1 MSVDFT
7 IDFGARLNAR
17 PSDFGRFRGDALDL
31 IAGLRFRWQEDLL
44 EVWPVDTGTSLQAWE
59 NYIDGMRWILRNDV
73 EYAVYVHAA
82 GDDQPI
88 WEYLR
93 AQAETYA
100 ADVVPELRQ
109 LLTRAQAEQPRRR
122 QIGLFGALGPRRRT
136 VNAVVDAAVF
146 AARVAAF
153 QQPGRGARQRL
164 RERFPNEPIG
174 RATTRRRDRTRAR

>member
-1 MSVDFT
+1 MSVDLT
-7 IDFGARLNAR
+7 IDFGRRLGARV
-17 PSDFGRFRGDALDL
+17 SDFGRFRGQALDL
-31 IAGLRFRWQEDLL
+31 LEDIRFRWQEDLL

-59 NYIDGMRWILRNDV
+59 NFTDGLRWVLRNDV
-73 EYAVYVHAA
+73 EYAEHVHAA

-88 WEYLR
+88 WEYLK

-100 ADVVPELRQ
+100 AEVMPELRGM
-109 LLTRAQAEQPRRR
+109 LARAQQESRAAQP
-122 QIGLFGALGPRRRT
+122 GLFGVRGPAPR
-136 VNAVVDAAVF
+136 AVPGLVDAAVF

-174 RATTRRRDRTRAR
+174 RATTRRSRTRTR